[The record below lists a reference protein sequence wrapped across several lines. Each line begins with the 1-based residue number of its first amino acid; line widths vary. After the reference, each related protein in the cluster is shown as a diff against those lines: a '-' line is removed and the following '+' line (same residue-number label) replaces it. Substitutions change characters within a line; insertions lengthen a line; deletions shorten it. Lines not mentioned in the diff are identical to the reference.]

1 MVAAAFNCSQRRRRW
16 LLQLLLV
23 DDGTDFWGNRKLG
36 RSEKKGTPP
45 ALTRCQQARKE
56 EKEKRK
62 SCRWKKRSVYNGA
75 LWYIKTT
82 NRFLLV
88 VYKNSKKGRRA
99 YTHRCVC
106 MISRRLSSRQPL
118 YMWASFDVKKL
129 TRCKKEVAGGFLH
142 FVFILFLNGR
152 TPRNPA
158 FILFLR
164 LRGSRVGVFLTI
176 KMYYCILPSR
186 AIKVLLLVISRVR

>member
-106 MISRRLSSRQPL
+106 MISRRLSSRQPR
-118 YMWASFDVKKL
+118 YM
-129 TRCKKEVAGGFLH
+129 
-142 FVFILFLNGR
+142 
-152 TPRNPA
+152 
-158 FILFLR
+158 
-164 LRGSRVGVFLTI
+164 
-176 KMYYCILPSR
+176 
-186 AIKVLLLVISRVR
+186 